1 MKHIFG
7 AVLAAVLAMASAPAA
22 LAHAHI
28 TPEAVEAHTR
38 AEFTLRLQEEVD
50 GARTTRVE
58 MTIPD
63 GFSLERATSGAGWT
77 ADVRERVVT
86 WTGRG
91 APAFRFTGTTG
102 DAGDYAFKVRQHYSN
117 EAVVDW
123 AGDHDSEAPAALVE
137 VSGGGLPT
145 LAIVVFAIGA
155 VAILAG
161 VVALLARRRPLA

>member
-7 AVLAAVLAMASAPAA
+7 AVLAVVLAMTSAPAA

-28 TPEAVEAHTR
+28 TPEAVETHTR
-38 AEFTLRLQEEVD
+38 AEFRLRLQEEVD

-58 MTIPD
+58 MTIPG
-63 GFSLERATSGAGWT
+63 GFSLERATSEAGWT
-77 ADVRERVVT
+77 ADVGGRVVT

-91 APAFRFTGTTG
+91 RLAFRFTGTTG
-102 DAGDYAFKVRQHYSN
+102 EAGDYAFKVRQHYSN
-117 EAVVDW
+117 ESVVDW
-123 AGDHDSEAPAALVE
+123 AGDHDSDRPAALVQ

-145 LAIVVFAIGA
+145 LAIVVFASGA

-161 VVALLARRRPLA
+161 GVALLARHRPLA